1 MSHLTLRD
9 STLNLQNLRIR
20 VNSIKVFD
28 HINIETT
35 DHKAIAK
42 IVAETLSQNNDIM
55 ESLKTTQRLLKEYG
69 FSVLEGFDFHSLAPN
84 TRKQFLLGIWQLLGD
99 VTYTDE
105 ILKVAIWDIKPRK
118 ESLNQNKTISEVA
131 WEACFHTDT
140 QYYPNP
146 EKYFILACDTPAND
160 GGESWLIDWVKLVND
175 IKENDK
181 LLYNKLLNLKFPF
194 AVPSSFTRSWTD
206 NSIEIYLA
214 PIIQEDKEP
223 LLRFREDTIERW
235 SKLIPSLY
243 WQQHQEAFDQ
253 IKKYLNQDYRLLR
266 FDLERNQILIVNN
279 HELLHWRW
287 HFTDMNRLLY
297 RVRMN

>member
-1 MSHLTLRD
+1 MHKLLRD
-9 STLNLQNLRIR
+9 NSLNLKKIT
-20 VNSIKVFD
+20 VSIDWDQTF
-28 HINIETT
+28 NEIEMQST
-35 DHKAIAK
+35 DHKVIAK
-42 IVAETLSQNNDIM
+42 KVAEVLSQNNDIM
-55 ESLKTTQRLLKEYG
+55 KSLGKVQWLLKEYG
-69 FSVLEGFDFHSLAPN
+69 FAVLEGFDFHSLAPN
-84 TRKQFLLGIWQLLGD
+84 VRKQFLLGIWQLLGD

-105 ILKVAIWDIKPRK
+105 VLKAVIWDIQPRK
-118 ESLNQNKTISEVA
+118 ESWNQNKTISEVA

-146 EKYFILACDTPAND
+146 EKYFMLACDTPAND
-160 GGESWLIDWVKLVND
+160 GWESWLIDWAKLVND
-175 IKENDK
+175 IKENDQ

-194 AVPSSFTRSWTD
+194 AVPLSFTRSWTD

-243 WQQHQEAFDQ
+243 WEEQRQTFEQ
-253 IKKYLNQDYRLLR
+253 INNYLNQEHRLLK
-266 FDLERNQILIVNN
+266 FDLERNQIVIVNN

-297 RVRMN
+297 RIRMN